1 MQAVEYVSSHDA
13 CPHGEFG
20 ASRLKGQYSCAF
32 VVVTNGALVVDGTLC
47 RVVVVHGIGLFVVDG
62 NKVNV
67 FLVVVANGTLVVV
80 GTLRRVVVVHGIGPF
95 VVVVVVFDFT
105 YVMHPS
111 SSSSIL
117 FTSSYFSQYTR
128 TNCRQ
133 SCE

>member
-1 MQAVEYVSSHDA
+1 MHEGIVLS
-13 CPHGEFG
+13 HGELG
-20 ASRLKGQYSCAF
+20 ASRLKGQYSRAS
-32 VVVTNGALVVDGTLC
+32 VVVTNGALVV
-47 RVVVVHGIGLFVVDG
+47 VVHGIGPFVVDG

-67 FLVVVANGTLVVV
+67 FLVVVTNCALVVV

-117 FTSSYFSQYTR
+117 FTNIVYKYLFLQRCVLPDTI
-128 TNCRQ
+128 
-133 SCE
+133 